1 MAIYDFDEDELND
14 IHETYNFNQPPSN
27 QEIAQSKKV
36 KPVISYDLVDTGDSN
51 FSFYQDCFDSEDAIK
66 YFGIM
71 KTLCKSCIEDLR
83 DLEGTEL
90 HLYTTKGKNIGNEL
104 KRLNNGQPLN
114 QMPEIMHF
122 ALYTNDEANRENK
135 IKSPRIH
142 FMVGARGI
150 IYPLFYDPYHEMN
163 PSRH

>member
-1 MAIYDFDEDELND
+1 MEIYDFDEDELND

-27 QEIAQSKKV
+27 QEIAQSKRV
-36 KPVISYDLVDTGDSN
+36 KPVISYDLVDVSDSN
-51 FSFYQDCFDSEDAIK
+51 YSFCQGCFDVADAK
-66 YFGIM
+66 EYYKKM
-71 KTLCKSCIEDLR
+71 KKLCLSCIEDVK
-83 DLEGTEL
+83 DSEDYEW
-90 HLYTTKGKNIGNEL
+90 HLYPTNGKNIEIEL
-104 KRLNNGQPLN
+104 KRLNEGKRLS

-122 ALYTNDEANRENK
+122 ALYTNNAANRENN

-163 PSRH
+163 P